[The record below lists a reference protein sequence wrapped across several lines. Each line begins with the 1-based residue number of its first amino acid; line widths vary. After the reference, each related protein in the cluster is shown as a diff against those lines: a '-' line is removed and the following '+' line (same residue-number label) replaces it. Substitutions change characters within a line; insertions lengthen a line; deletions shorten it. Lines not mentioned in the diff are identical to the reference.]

1 MEDQSIMLNLPELLP
16 SIIAISEHAGQAI
29 MAIYNQPE
37 RWELQQK
44 VDNSPLTAADLAAH
58 HLIEQALQQLT
69 PSISVLSE
77 ESDDVS
83 QRHTWSRLWLV
94 DPLDG
99 TKEFVAR
106 TNDFTVN
113 IALIVDNKPVLGV
126 LHAPVY
132 GVTYYAA
139 EGLGAWMIDQDKQL
153 RRLVTA
159 ELPII
164 PRILLS
170 RHHQGHEEAHTLTN
184 IAMKFGDYTVLHV
197 GSAFK
202 MCRIAEGAADFY
214 PRFGAT
220 MEWDTAAAQILLTED
235 TQTEYVFTPLAKP
248 SSYGLDDMELL
259 FSANLGQTPQPLAKI
274 ASGGELS
281 RFSLVKSKLKAI

>member
-1 MEDQSIMLNLPELLP
+1 MEDQLIMLNLSELLP
-16 SIIAISEHAGQAI
+16 SIIAISEQAGAAI

-37 RWELQQK
+37 RWNLQQK
-44 VDNSPLTAADLAAH
+44 ADNSPLTAADLAAH
-58 HLIEQALQQLT
+58 QLIEHALQQLT
-69 PSISVLSE
+69 ATIPVLSE

-113 IALIVDNKPVLGV
+113 IALIVENKPILGV
-126 LHAPVY
+126 LHAPAY

-139 EGLGAWMIDQDKQL
+139 EGLGAWMIDQDQQV

-170 RHHQGHEEAHTLTN
+170 RRHQGQEEAQTLAN
-184 IAMKFGDYTVLHV
+184 IATTFGDYTVLHV

-220 MEWDTAAAQILLTED
+220 MEWDTAAAQILLTE
-235 TQTEYVFTPLAKP
+235 AG
-248 SSYGLDDMELL
+248 GLLVDQQ
-259 FSANLGQTPQPLAKI
+259 GQPLRYNCRETLTNGAFFVI
-274 ASGGELS
+274 GEKKQLS
-281 RFSLVKSKLKAI
+281 QWLACL

>member
-16 SIIAISEHAGQAI
+16 SIIAISEQAGQAI

-37 RWELQQK
+37 RWQLQQK
-44 VDNSPLTAADLAAH
+44 TDNSPLTAADLAAH

-69 PSISVLSE
+69 PSIPVLSE

-132 GVTYYAA
+132 GCLLYTS
-139 EGLGAWMIDQDKQL
+139 
-153 RRLVTA
+153 
-159 ELPII
+159 PS
-164 PRILLS
+164 PRDGLLS
-170 RHHQGHEEAHTLTN
+170 R
-184 IAMKFGDYTVLHV
+184 M
-197 GSAFK
+197 
-202 MCRIAEGAADFY
+202 
-214 PRFGAT
+214 
-220 MEWDTAAAQILLTED
+220 
-235 TQTEYVFTPLAKP
+235 P
-248 SSYGLDDMELL
+248 SS
-259 FSANLGQTPQPLAKI
+259 A
-274 ASGGELS
+274 
-281 RFSLVKSKLKAI
+281 

>member
-139 EGLGAWMIDQDKQL
+139 EGLGAWLVRSDNPQPQ
-153 RRLVTA
+153 RLKTA
-159 ELPII
+159 SLSTQ
-164 PRILLS
+164 PRLLVS
-170 RHHQGHEEAHTLTN
+170 RHHHTSFNREEQLLANITSTFGECTLYQ
-184 IAMKFGDYTVLHV
+184 I

-202 MCRIAEGAADFY
+202 MCKIAEGTADFY

-220 MEWDTAAAQILLTED
+220 MEWDTAAGQIILAEAGGALVDCQGTPFSYNQRKTLTNGEFFVIGD
-235 TQTEYVFTPLAKP
+235 KRRLSDWLACIP
-248 SSYGLDDMELL
+248 S
-259 FSANLGQTPQPLAKI
+259 
-274 ASGGELS
+274 
-281 RFSLVKSKLKAI
+281 

>member
-16 SIIAISEHAGQAI
+16 SIIAISEQAGQSI

-44 VDNSPLTAADLAAH
+44 ADNSPLTAADLAAH

-69 PSISVLSE
+69 PSIPLLSE

-184 IAMKFGDYTVLHV
+184 ITMKFGDYTVLHV

-220 MEWDTAAAQILLTED
+220 MEWDTAAAQILLTEAGGLLVNQHGQPLRYNCRD
-235 TQTEYVFTPLAKP
+235 TLTNDAFFVIGEKKR
-248 SSYGLDDMELL
+248 LDDWLACL
-259 FSANLGQTPQPLAKI
+259 KQPSPQP
-274 ASGGELS
+274 SLS
-281 RFSLVKSKLKAI
+281 TV

>member
-1 MEDQSIMLNLPELLP
+1 
-16 SIIAISEHAGQAI
+16 

-37 RWELQQK
+37 RWNLQQK
-44 VDNSPLTAADLAAH
+44 ADNSPLTAADLAAH
-58 HLIEQALQQLT
+58 QLIEHALQQLT
-69 PSISVLSE
+69 ATIPVLSE
-77 ESDDVS
+77 ESDDIS
-83 QRHTWSRLWLV
+83 QLHTWSQLWLV

-113 IALIVDNKPVLGV
+113 IALIAENKPILGV
-126 LHAPVY
+126 LHAPAY

-139 EGLGAWMIDQDKQL
+139 EGLGAWIIDQKQQV

-170 RHHQGHEEAHTLTN
+170 RRHQGQEEAQTLAN
-184 IAMKFGDYTVLHV
+184 IATTFGDYTVLHV

-202 MCRIAEGAADFY
+202 MCRISFW
-214 PRFGAT
+214 R
-220 MEWDTAAAQILLTED
+220 
-235 TQTEYVFTPLAKP
+235 
-248 SSYGLDDMELL
+248 DDGMGYRRRTN
-259 FSANLGQTPQPLAKI
+259 STH
-274 ASGGELS
+274 
-281 RFSLVKSKLKAI
+281 

>member
-1 MEDQSIMLNLPELLP
+1 MEDQLIMLNLSELLP
-16 SIIAISEHAGQAI
+16 SIIAISEQAGKAI

-37 RWELQQK
+37 RWDLQQK
-44 VDNSPLTAADLAAH
+44 ADNSPLTAADLAAH
-58 HLIEQALQQLT
+58 QLIEQALQQLNG
-69 PSISVLSE
+69 SIPVLSE

-83 QRHTWSRLWLV
+83 HRHTWSRLWLV

-113 IALIVDNKPVLGV
+113 IALIVDNKPILGV
-126 LHAPVY
+126 LHAPAY

-139 EGLGAWMIDQDKQL
+139 EGLGAWMIDQEQQV

-170 RHHQGHEEAHTLTN
+170 RRHQGQEEAQTLAN
-184 IAMKFGDYTVLHV
+184 IATTFGDYTVLHV

-214 PRFGAT
+214 PRFGPT
-220 MEWDTAAAQILLTED
+220 MEWDTAAAQILLTE
-235 TQTEYVFTPLAKP
+235 AG
-248 SSYGLDDMELL
+248 GLLVDQQ
-259 FSANLGQTPQPLAKI
+259 GQPLLYNCRDTLTNGAFFVI
-274 ASGGELS
+274 GEKKQLPQW
-281 RFSLVKSKLKAI
+281 LACL